1 MENPVS
7 LEYTTLLNTIHAPV
21 FVVDSSKHVVDVNN
35 HAKRLFHS
43 INIIGKPCR
52 DIFPECE
59 KSCNC
64 PVDAADYRIPTD
76 CQRCKQVMV
85 LDTVKEQVE
94 LCIVP
99 VQTAHDI
106 VFLHILTDNDIQNR
120 QNLVMLEKNMTI
132 STLASGIAHE
142 FNNMN
147 AGIHGIVELLLSQE
161 ELSGAG
167 VKDLKTILKIVKRAT
182 HLIDQLSML
191 AHRKPSKQMLVNIED
206 IVNDCVSIIKPQF
219 MDTGIAIEVVHKDRL
234 PELFLDAN
242 KVTLALMN
250 ILLNARD
257 AMIATEQKK
266 LTIITC
272 QNDTSVSITV
282 KDTGSG
288 IKEEHTQRIFE
299 PFFTTKGPLGHSN
312 IPGTGLGLSV
322 ALGIIEEH
330 GGTIAVKSTIGQG
343 TEFTIQLPINT
354 DDKVASEV
362 AVNFAE
368 YDFSGKNIL
377 IVEDDPEFATV
388 LQRALIAKN
397 AEVVFAGNGAEGL
410 QYLENQSIDLA
421 LLDVHLPDMTVWDI
435 LKKVQYMNNRPNVI
449 IVSGNYLAMNNNYIG
464 IVDYVLLKPFDLE
477 ELFSAIKSSLSA

>member
-1 MENPVS
+1 MDKPVS
-7 LEYTTLLNTIHAPV
+7 LDYATLLDNIQAPV
-21 FVVDSSKHVVDVNN
+21 FVVDASKNIIDINN

-43 INIIGKPCR
+43 IDITGKSCR
-52 DIFPECE
+52 EIFPECE
-59 KSCNC
+59 KSGNC
-64 PVDAADYRIPTD
+64 PIDAADYRIPTG

-94 LCIVP
+94 LCIIP
-99 VQTAHDI
+99 VQSGQEML
-106 VFLHILTDNDIQNR
+106 FFHILTDNDIQNR

-147 AGIHGIVELLLSQE
+147 AGIQGIVELLLSQE
-161 ELSGAG
+161 ELSSAG
-167 VKDLKTILKIVKRAT
+167 IKDLKTILKIVKRAT
-182 HLIDQLSML
+182 HLIDQLSIL
-191 AHRKPSKQMLVNIED
+191 AHRKPSKQMLINIED

-219 MDTGIAIEVVHKDRL
+219 MDAGISIEVIHKNRI

-242 KVTLALMN
+242 KITLALMN

-257 AMIATEQKK
+257 AMIDAKQKK
-266 LTIITC
+266 LTIITY
-272 QNDTSVSITV
+272 QEDNSAYITI
-282 KDTGSG
+282 KDTGCG
-288 IKEEHTQRIFE
+288 IKPEYVQRIFE

-330 GGTIAVKSTIGQG
+330 GGSIAVESAIGEG
-343 TEFTIQLPINT
+343 ATFTIQLAINT
-354 DDKVASEV
+354 DDRVASEV
-362 AVNFAE
+362 AVNYTE
-368 YDFSGKNIL
+368 YDFSGKRIL

-397 AEVVFAGNGAEGL
+397 AEVVFAANGAEAL
-410 QYLENQSIDLA
+410 NFLDSQIIDLS

-435 LKKVQYMNNRPNVI
+435 LKKVQYMNNRPNII
-449 IVSGNYLAMNNNYIG
+449 IVSGNYLAMNNNYVN

-477 ELFSAIKSSLSA
+477 ELFTAIKNSLAI

>member
-1 MENPVS
+1 MDKPVS
-7 LEYTTLLNTIHAPV
+7 LDYATLLDNIQAPV
-21 FVVDSSKHVVDVNN
+21 FVVDASKNIIDINN
-35 HAKRLFHS
+35 HTKRLFHS
-43 INIIGKPCR
+43 FDIKGKSCQE
-52 DIFPECE
+52 IFPECG

-64 PVDAADYRIPTD
+64 PIDDADYRIPTG

-94 LCIVP
+94 LCIIP
-99 VQTAHDI
+99 VQRGKEI
-106 VFLHILTDNDIQNR
+106 LFFHILTDNDIQTR

-147 AGIHGIVELLLSQE
+147 AGIQGIVELLLSQE
-161 ELSGAG
+161 ELSSAG

-182 HLIDQLSML
+182 HLIDQLSIL

-219 MDTGIAIEVVHKDRL
+219 MDAGISIEVLHKERI

-242 KVTLALMN
+242 KITLALMN

-257 AMIATEQKK
+257 AMIGANQKK
-266 LTIITC
+266 LTITTYQEDNRAHIT
-272 QNDTSVSITV
+272 I
-282 KDTGSG
+282 KDTGCG
-288 IKEEHTQRIFE
+288 IKAEYVQRIFE

-330 GGTIAVKSTIGQG
+330 GGSIAVESVIGEG
-343 TEFTIQLPINT
+343 ATFTIQLPINT

-362 AVNFAE
+362 AVNYTE
-368 YDFSGKNIL
+368 YDFSGKKIL

-388 LQRALIAKN
+388 LQRALIAKH
-397 AEVVFAGNGAEGL
+397 AEVVFAGNGAEAL
-410 QYLENQSIDLA
+410 NCLDSQLIDIA

-435 LKKVQYMNNRPNVI
+435 LKRVQYMNNRPNII
-449 IVSGNYLAMNNNYIG
+449 IVSGNYLAMNSNYVN

-477 ELFSAIKSSLSA
+477 ELFTAIKNSLAI

>member
-1 MENPVS
+1 MDNPVS
-7 LEYTTLLNTIHAPV
+7 LEYTTLLNTIQAPV
-21 FVVDSSKHVVDVNN
+21 FVVDASKQIIDINN

-43 INIIGKPCR
+43 IDIINKSCK

-64 PVDAADYRIPTD
+64 PVDAADYKIPTE

-94 LCIVP
+94 LYIVP
-99 VQTAHDI
+99 VQTSHDI
-106 VFLHILTDNDIQNR
+106 VFLHILADNDIQNR

-147 AGIHGIVELLLSQE
+147 AGIQGIVELLLSQE
-161 ELSGAG
+161 DLSNAG

-206 IVNDCVSIIKPQF
+206 IVNDCISIIKPQF
-219 MDTGIAIEVVHKDRL
+219 IDAGIAIEVVHKDRL

-250 ILLNARD
+250 ILMNARD
-257 AMIATEQKK
+257 AMIGTKEKK
-266 LTIITC
+266 LLIVTS
-272 QNDTSVSITV
+272 QNDNYVHITI
-282 KDTGSG
+282 KDTGGG
-288 IKEEHTQRIFE
+288 IKEEHIQRIFE

-330 GGTIAVKSTIGQG
+330 AGTITVESTVGEG
-343 TEFTIQLPINT
+343 TEFTIQLPVNT

-362 AVNFAE
+362 AVNYAE
-368 YDFSGKNIL
+368 YDFSGKRIL

-397 AEVVFAGNGAEGL
+397 AEVIYAGNGAEGL
-410 QYLENQSIDLA
+410 NCLDSQNIDLA

-477 ELFSAIKSSLSA
+477 ELFSAIKSSLSM

>member
-1 MENPVS
+1 MDNPVS
-7 LEYTTLLNTIHAPV
+7 LEYTTLLNTIQAPV
-21 FVVDSSKHVVDVNN
+21 FVVDASKKIIDINN
-35 HAKRLFHS
+35 YAKRLFHS
-43 INIIGKPCR
+43 LDVIGKSCK
-52 DIFPECE
+52 DIFPECQ
-59 KSCNC
+59 KSCTC
-64 PVDAADYRIPTD
+64 PVDEADYKIPTD
-76 CQRCKQVMV
+76 SQRCKQVMV
-85 LDTVKEQVE
+85 LNTVKEEVE
-94 LCIVP
+94 LCIIP

-147 AGIHGIVELLLSQE
+147 AGIQGIVELLLSQE
-161 ELSGAG
+161 ELSSAG

-206 IVNDCVSIIKPQF
+206 IVDDCISIIKPQF
-219 MDTGIAIEVVHKDRL
+219 MDAGITIDVIHKDRL

-242 KVTLALMN
+242 KITLALMN
-250 ILLNARD
+250 IFLNARD
-257 AMIATEQKK
+257 AMIDTEQKK
-266 LTIITC
+266 LAIITC
-272 QNDTSVSITV
+272 QDQTYVTITI
-282 KDTGSG
+282 KDTGCG
-288 IKEEHTQRIFE
+288 IKEENIQRIFE

-330 GGTIAVKSTIGQG
+330 GGTLTVESTVGEG
-343 TEFTIQLPINT
+343 TTFTIQLPVNT

-362 AVNFAE
+362 AINYTEF
-368 YDFSGKNIL
+368 DFSGKKIL
-377 IVEDDPEFATV
+377 IVEDDPEFATI

-397 AEVVFAGNGAEGL
+397 AEVVYAGNGAEGL
-410 QYLENQSIDLA
+410 YYLDNQTVDLA

-435 LKKVQYMNNRPNVI
+435 LKKVQYMNNRPNII
-449 IVSGNYLAMNNNYIG
+449 IVSANYLAMNNNYIG

-477 ELFSAIKSSLSA
+477 ELFTAIKSSLSI